1 MPPLTITADC
11 ITTTNRITANPDLE
25 KIERQL
31 DQMETDMNY
40 LGDKNRE
47 MAEEIR
53 RLYSNLAIR
62 DDKIKDLNTTI
73 SNLQAEV
80 SWLES
85 ELVRVRSEVEAHE

>member
-25 KIERQL
+25 KIECQL
-31 DQMETDMNY
+31 DQMEADMNY

-47 MAEEIR
+47 MAEEVR
-53 RLYSNLAIR
+53 CLYSNLAIR
-62 DDKIKDLNTTI
+62 DDKIKDLSTTI

-80 SWLES
+80 RWLQNEVC
-85 ELVRVRSEVEAHE
+85 ELQSGGTNE